1 MDSLEKRFKTC
12 LGCAQ
17 CFSVEEIT
25 ADRCAV
31 CHQKFLERRTEVMA
45 KADERAL
52 STAARQILTGIAS
65 AGKGE
70 ARSPAFI
77 EGAMKRLGG
86 PTRFGEICGEEMNK
100 ARGCD
105 PETGEPLPAHMEP
118 SASPMLTLKWG
129 ELLSRA
135 MARNDER
142 ESVEIGS
149 LNDEDLVSTLRLLAV
164 DLVESNEEFR
174 RLIVTE
180 ALRKQPDLIDQALN
194 AAGKPVLDAESEEVT
209 TPLPR
214 IDLSEIGIED
224 QEGDDE

>member
-1 MDSLEKRFKTC
+1 MDALEKRFKTC
-12 LGCAQ
+12 IGCSQ
-17 CFSVEEIT
+17 CFSAEQIT
-25 ADRCAV
+25 SDRCAV
-31 CHQKFLERRTEVMA
+31 CHQKFLERRTEIMA

-52 STAARQILTGIAS
+52 STAARQILTGIAN

-77 EGAMKRLGG
+77 EGAMRRLGG
-86 PTRFGEICGEEMNK
+86 PDRFGEICGEEMNK
-100 ARGCD
+100 ARGCV
-105 PETGEPLPAHMEP
+105 PETGEPLPAH
-118 SASPMLTLKWG
+118 AQATQSPLLTLKWG

-180 ALRKQPDLIDQALN
+180 ALRKQPDLIDQAFN
-194 AAGKPVLDAESEEVT
+194 AAGKPVVDGEAKEVP
-209 TPLPR
+209 TPPPA
-214 IDLSEIGIED
+214 IDLSEIGIAD
-224 QEGDDE
+224 QEDDGE